1 MTTVEFIQG
10 TLGFLGFINS
20 IYLIIILTCIS
31 RMIYH
36 KSEGT
41 TNKTLNLK
49 YEPTEFV
56 IHTILIAIIYSLVY
70 FTLYF
75 IFV

>member
-1 MTTVEFIQG
+1 MTTIEFIQG

-20 IYLIIILTCIS
+20 IYLIGIITCIS
-31 RMIYH
+31 RLLYH
-36 KSEGT
+36 RSERTINETVGIKQET
-41 TNKTLNLK
+41 I
-49 YEPTEFV
+49 EFI
-56 IHTILIAIIYSLVY
+56 IHTVLIAIIYSLVY

>member
-20 IYLIIILTCIS
+20 IYLIGIITCIS
-31 RMIYH
+31 RLLYH
-36 KSEGT
+36 RGE
-41 TNKTLNLK
+41 KTINETVGIK
-49 YEPTEFV
+49 QETIEFV
-56 IHTILIAIIYSLVY
+56 IHTILIAIVYSIIY

-75 IFV
+75 IFI

>member
-10 TLGFLGFINS
+10 TLGFLGSINS
-20 IYLIIILTCIS
+20 IYLIIIITCIS
-31 RMIYH
+31 RIIYH
-36 KSEGT
+36 RAE
-41 TNKTLNLK
+41 KTVNETIGIKQETL
-49 YEPTEFV
+49 EFV

-75 IFV
+75 IFI

>member
-1 MTTVEFIQG
+1 MTTIEFIQG

-20 IYLIIILTCIS
+20 IYLIGIITCIS

-49 YEPTEFV
+49 YEPIEF
-56 IHTILIAIIYSLVY
+56 ILHTLIIAIIYSLIY

-75 IFV
+75 IFI

>member
-10 TLGFLGFINS
+10 TLGFLGFVNS
-20 IYLIIILTCIS
+20 IYLIGIITCIS
-31 RMIYH
+31 RIIYH

-49 YEPTEFV
+49 YEPTEFA